1 MRRMAPLQS
10 SEARVSD
17 AAFDFDPAER
27 GDGQVEDASSVVRN
41 HGRSPDQPAR
51 EKAAISVS
59 AFADAL
65 ETATTSDAAV
75 VRGRA
80 QLEILE
86 VLRVEA
92 RALALRQSHL
102 ATGLPAAELQ
112 PALKVL
118 REVKMVTAPHACP
131 VSLSRSKL
139 DVGLRVER
147 FVGPCVTGGL
157 TQWKRNGK
165 PQLIARTQGSRRALQ
180 HLT

>member
-1 MRRMAPLQS
+1 M
-10 SEARVSD
+10 
-17 AAFDFDPAER
+17 
-27 GDGQVEDASSVVRN
+27 EDASSVVRN

-92 RALALRQSHL
+92 RALTLRQLHL

-112 PALKVL
+112 PALKGL
-118 REVKMVTAPHACP
+118 REVKMVTALNT
-131 VSLSRSKL
+131 VIESYKL
-139 DVGLRVER
+139 CVHTSQRGRQHMVPFD
-147 FVGPCVTGGL
+147 GPSGSGP
-157 TQWKRNGK
+157 G
-165 PQLIARTQGSRRALQ
+165 AREDPN
-180 HLT
+180 